1 MYLAESLSIT
11 LRSSSYMY
19 KEVLYSLAGIDE
31 TKTVIVEEL

>member
-1 MYLAESLSIT
+1 
-11 LRSSSYMY
+11 MY